1 MHIMNWKLLFTTM
14 AAALSLAS
22 CVSSPASRIQKNP
35 ALFNSLPP
43 AQKALVETGQIA
55 EGMLSLIHI

>member
-55 EGMLSLIHI
+55 EGRNADAAE

>member
-35 ALFNSLPP
+35 ALF
-43 AQKALVETGQIA
+43 
-55 EGMLSLIHI
+55 LSLIHI